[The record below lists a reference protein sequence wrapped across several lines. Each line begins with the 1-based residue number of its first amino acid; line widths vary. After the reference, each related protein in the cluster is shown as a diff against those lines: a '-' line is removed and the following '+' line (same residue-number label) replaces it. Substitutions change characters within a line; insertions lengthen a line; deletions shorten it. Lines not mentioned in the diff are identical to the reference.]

1 MENEIAL
8 MIFYIVNGQPIPLDM
23 HTSLLAQGVDVS
35 TLEAKYQR

>member
-1 MENEIAL
+1 MENEIAWV
-8 MIFYIVNGQPIPLDM
+8 IFYIVNSQPIPLDM